1 MIVKQEDQIEAL
13 SGILAQQMLEPNYK
27 VREYFV
33 RTYVCLHAHVQ
44 NCLCERVNRVATLL
58 LTIIA

>member
-33 RTYVCLHAHVQ
+33 RTYVCLLHTYKIMS
-44 NCLCERVNRVATLL
+44 VNA
-58 LTIIA
+58 